1 LLLVLLALSILACAI
16 AATRATSMRSAAL
29 LAREDLSHVR
39 HDLKSL
45 APASNATRTGTSD
58 VNRLVLDAAAQA
70 GADGAVAG
78 VEAGRPG
85 NGGEVPVIVGFT
97 PLTLRQ
103 LVTIVH
109 TLGAAGARTDSIE
122 LSAADKSG
130 GDERWTVTVTI
141 SIRSSR

>member
-29 LAREDLSHVR
+29 LAREDLNQVR
-39 HDLKSL
+39 HDLNSL
-45 APASNATRTGTSD
+45 APASNPTGAGTSD
-58 VNRLVLDAAAQA
+58 VNRLVRDAAAQA
-70 GADGAVAG
+70 GADGAVAS
-78 VEAGRPG
+78 VEAGRPSD
-85 NGGEVPVIVGFT
+85 GGEVPVIVGFT
-97 PLTLRQ
+97 PLTLKQ

-130 GDERWTVTVTI
+130 GDERWTATVTI